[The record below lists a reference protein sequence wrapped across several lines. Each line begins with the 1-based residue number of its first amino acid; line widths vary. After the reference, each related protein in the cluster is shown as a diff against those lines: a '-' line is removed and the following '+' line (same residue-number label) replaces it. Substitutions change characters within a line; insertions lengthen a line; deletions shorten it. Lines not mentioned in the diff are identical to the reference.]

1 LKNTRIKLH
10 NTLALP
16 SALHGSEN
24 WTIKAREARGAR
36 RIKAAEMKYVRKTAG
51 YIGTDH
57 RTNTGTANEIT

>member
-16 SALHGSEN
+16 AAFHGSEN
-24 WTIKAREARGAR
+24 WTINARDAR

-57 RTNTGTANEIT
+57 RTNTGTANEFT